1 MTVLK
6 HLTPPDAPAADA
18 SAEPLR
24 HRGVLRSA
32 HARRAS
38 RPFEVQANWAPDFP
52 VAPNADAEVEPEP
65 EPGLDDLR
73 AAWDAEAQQRIDAA
87 VAAARDAAF
96 AEGQAAGREAVLAE
110 TADAAEAAYATAAN
124 GLDRIHADW
133 ADHLHRIE
141 PLLVQL
147 ALDATELLLGS
158 ALPDAVR
165 DATTEG
171 LTAAVEQLAAD
182 APLTVATHPVDYLHL
197 QEGGFVEHLA
207 ASHPGLRWTPNPA
220 LAEGDWIVESPKAA
234 VRRIRSEML
243 RHLHDRLGLPADD
256 GADEEDA

>member
-6 HLTPPDAPAADA
+6 HIASPDAPASDPV
-18 SAEPLR
+18 AEPLH

-32 HARRAS
+32 HARAAS

-52 VAPNADAEVEPEP
+52 VAADAEAEPEP
-65 EPGLDDLR
+65 ELGLDDLR
-73 AAWDAEAQQRIDAA
+73 AAWEAEAQERIDAA
-87 VAAARDAAF
+87 VASARDAAY
-96 AEGQAAGREAVLAE
+96 AEGEAAGRNAVLAE
-110 TADAAEAAYATAAN
+110 TAATAEAACTTAAA
-124 GLDRIHADW
+124 GLDQLHADW
-133 ADHLHRIE
+133 AEHLRRIE

-158 ALPDAVR
+158 GLPDVVH
-165 DATTEG
+165 DATTEA

-207 ASHPGLRWTPNPA
+207 ASHPGLRWMPNPA
-220 LAEGDWIVESPKAA
+220 LAEGDWVVESPKAA
-234 VRRIRSEML
+234 IRRIRTEML

-256 GADEEDA
+256 GTDEEDA

>member
-6 HLTPPDAPAADA
+6 HLAPPAAPASEPA
-18 SAEPLR
+18 AEPLR

-52 VAPNADAEVEPEP
+52 VAPDAEAEPEP

-73 AAWDAEAQQRIDAA
+73 AAWETEAQQRLDAA
-87 VAAARDAAF
+87 VAAAREAAF
-96 AEGQAAGREAVLAE
+96 AEGHAVGREAVLAE
-110 TADAAEAAYATAAN
+110 TAAAAEAAYATAAA
-124 GLDRIHADW
+124 GLDQLHADW
-133 ADHLHRIE
+133 SDHLHRIE

-158 ALPDAVR
+158 GLPDAVR
-165 DATTEG
+165 DATTEA

-220 LAEGDWIVESPKAA
+220 LAEGDWVVESPKAA

-243 RHLHDRLGLPADD
+243 RHLHDRLGLHADD
-256 GADEEDA
+256 GTDEEDV